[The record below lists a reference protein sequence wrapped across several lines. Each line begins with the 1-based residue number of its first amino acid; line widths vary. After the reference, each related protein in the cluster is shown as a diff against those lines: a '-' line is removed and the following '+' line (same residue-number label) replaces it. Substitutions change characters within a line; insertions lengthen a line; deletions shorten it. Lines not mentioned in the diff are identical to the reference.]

1 MFIKFLRHRNN
12 CALTHQYKMIM
23 IGGRFCWFPATVSET
38 ELRRLNGP
46 ELKKEDCCEE
56 FREEIRQALG
66 GKEEL
71 PDDWTTTAKV
81 VRDTARKVL
90 GVSSK
95 QRKEDK
101 ETWWWDEEVQ
111 ESIRKKRL
119 AKKRWDIQRD
129 EESKQE
135 YKEMR
140 REAKKEVAKAKSK
153 AYDELYE
160 GLDTKEGEK
169 TLYRLARQRHQAG
182 KDVQQVRMMKD
193 KDGNVM
199 TDEESVLRMWKE
211 YYMGL
216 MNEENER
223 ERREIDGE
231 RVNLEVE
238 CVSKEE
244 VMENMQRM
252 KNGKAVGP
260 DDIPVEVWKCL
271 GESALK
277 FLTKL
282 YNRTMESERM
292 PEEWRDSVLIPI
304 FKNTGDV
311 QSCSNYRG
319 IKLISH
325 TMKLWERIVEK
336 RLRSDLKFSN
346 QQYGF
351 MPGKST
357 TDALFALRVL
367 MEKYREG
374 QKELHCVFVDLEKAY
389 DKVPREEVWYCMR
402 KSGLAD
408 KYVRIVQDM
417 YDGSTTA
424 VRCAVGVTEGFEVT
438 VGLHQGSALS
448 PCLFAM
454 VMDRMTDDIREEAP
468 WTMMFADDIVI
479 CSESKEQV
487 EEKLES
493 WRYALERRGM
503 KVNRRKTE
511 YMCVNERQ
519 DTGSGTVKMQGEE
532 VTKVDDFK
540 YLGSTVQSNG
550 ECGREVKKRVQAGW
564 NGWRRMSGVICD
576 RRVPARVKG
585 KVYKVA
591 VRPAMLYGL
600 ETVALTKRQ
609 EAEMEVAELKMLRF
623 SLGVTRMD
631 KIRNE
636 YIRGTAQVEKFG
648 EKTREA
654 RLRWY
659 GHLRRKDDGYIGRR
673 MLRMELP
680 GKRKR
685 GRPKRRFMDVVKED
699 MAEVEV
705 TEEDTVDR
713 NNWRR
718 KIRCGDP

>member
-1 MFIKFLRHRNN
+1 MH
-12 CALTHQYKMIM
+12 
-23 IGGRFCWFPATVSET
+23 E
-38 ELRRLNGP
+38 
-46 ELKKEDCCEE
+46 
-56 FREEIRQALG
+56 
-66 GKEEL
+66 
-71 PDDWTTTAKV
+71 
-81 VRDTARKVL
+81 
-90 GVSSK
+90 SK
-95 QRKEDK
+95 
-101 ETWWWDEEVQ
+101 
-111 ESIRKKRL
+111 RKKRL

-193 KDGNVM
+193 KDGNVV

-238 CVSKEE
+238 SVSKEE

-277 FLTKL
+277 FLMKL

-292 PEEWRDSVLIPI
+292 PEEWRDSVPIPI
-304 FKNTGDV
+304 FKNKGDA

-402 KSGLAD
+402 KSGLAE

-417 YDGSTTA
+417 YDDSTTA
-424 VRCAVGVTEGFEVT
+424 VRCAVGVTEGFEVK

-454 VMDRMTDDIREEAP
+454 MMDRKTDEIRDEAP

-519 DTGSGTVKMQGEE
+519 DNSSGTVKMQGEE
-532 VTKVDDFK
+532 VAKVEDFK
-540 YLGSTVQSNG
+540 YLGSTVQRNG

-576 RRVPARVKG
+576 RRVPARVKR

-623 SLGVTRMD
+623 SLRVTRMD

-636 YIRGTAQVEKFG
+636 YIRGTAPVGKFG

-659 GHLRRKDDGYIGRR
+659 GHI
-673 MLRMELP
+673 M
-680 GKRKR
+680 
-685 GRPKRRFMDVVKED
+685 
-699 MAEVEV
+699 VE
-705 TEEDTVDR
+705 R
-713 NNWRR
+713 
-718 KIRCGDP
+718 